1 MYRFTYVIF
10 GLIVP
15 SGVYAGDASN
25 AVNQVKNSA
34 LNQAFSYGDSAVE
47 SWAKENLTSL
57 RLIEIET
64 RTRES
69 SKPTFRAI
77 SLFEIA
83 GNDSKKILTQLSY
96 STFDS
101 DETLNAGLVYRM
113 MNSDMTVIYGVNVFY
128 DYQFNTGHKR
138 TGVGFEMKSSVYD
151 VNINLYEAQSDI
163 HHVDGVPEVA
173 AGGYDAEIGM
183 QVPYLPWAKLYYK
196 AYQWNNETLD
206 IKDGQNISLYME
218 PTSRLSLELGVQ
230 DDDSMT
236 KNGFLKLNYIVC
248 CNERKM
254 GPSIFTVSNQ
264 AFNYARVS
272 GDRMYE
278 KVRRENNIITV
289 RGGGEFRVTANGF

>member
-1 MYRFTYVIF
+1 VS
-10 GLIVP
+10 